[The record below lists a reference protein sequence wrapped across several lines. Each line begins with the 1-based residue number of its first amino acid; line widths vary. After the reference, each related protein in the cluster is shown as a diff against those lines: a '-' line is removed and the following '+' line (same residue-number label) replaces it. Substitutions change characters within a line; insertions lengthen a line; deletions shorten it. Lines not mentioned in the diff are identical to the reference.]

1 MVAESVAGDCDPGE
15 PGGGGGDRAG
25 GDGAEDGEPGHLQTQ
40 PRPLHQGDDHH
51 GKKSFWCEYSPN
63 SPLVVLWV
71 VL

>member
-51 GKKSFWCEYSPN
+51 GKKSF
-63 SPLVVLWV
+63 
-71 VL
+71 